1 MRKFLLCCSTIGL
14 ALAMGLALT
23 GAPAQP
29 VGPPNEIVCN
39 KINNAS
45 SGATV
50 GVSVAPVANQ
60 SISICGFSATAGA
73 AAGTFQLLS
82 GSGATCA
89 TGTQTITPVIP
100 LTPGT
105 NVTDHTSSAWF
116 SLPPLNN
123 LCVSITG
130 TGPVAYNIYY
140 AQF

>member
-1 MRKFLLCCSTIGL
+1 MRKFAIGCTLFGL
-14 ALAMGLALT
+14 ALAAGLGLT
-23 GAPAQP
+23 GALAQP

-39 KINNAS
+39 RINNGS

-60 SISICGFSATAGA
+60 QISICGFNATAGA

-82 GSGATCA
+82 GQGATCA

-100 LTPGT
+100 LAING
-105 NVTDHTSSAWF
+105 NVTDHTGSAWF

-130 TGPVAYNIYY
+130 TGPVAYQIYY